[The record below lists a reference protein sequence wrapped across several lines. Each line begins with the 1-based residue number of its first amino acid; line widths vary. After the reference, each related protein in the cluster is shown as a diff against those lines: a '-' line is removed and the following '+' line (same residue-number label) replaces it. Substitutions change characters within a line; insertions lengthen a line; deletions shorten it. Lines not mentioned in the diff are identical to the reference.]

1 MYHVHFTDVKFVTIE
16 KILYYMGSFPF
27 LIFTLLTCSLCLFL
41 VMNSVYHYI
50 YIWFSCIIFFPIV
63 IISLIKWLINYLT
76 VNLIDDSYNAY
87 STRIAFFFKLCNSK
101 PSRTKLSRTNA
112 LFVPSSEQ
120 HYCKHDFK
128 LVVWHN
134 ILQILHCSIFIACKL
149 RIDRQTVFV
158 QRPNTV

>member
-1 MYHVHFTDVKFVTIE
+1 MKMYHVHFTDVKFVTIE

-87 STRIAFFFKLCNSK
+87 STRIAFFLNSVIANLQE
-101 PSRTKLSRTNA
+101 PNWVGQTLYLFLQVSNIIANMILSLSYDIISYKFCTVQY
-112 LFVPSSEQ
+112 LL
-120 HYCKHDFK
+120 
-128 LVVWHN
+128 LVN
-134 ILQILHCSIFIACKL
+134 
-149 RIDRQTVFV
+149 
-158 QRPNTV
+158 

>member
-1 MYHVHFTDVKFVTIE
+1 MKMYHVHFTDVKFVTIE

-87 STRIAFFFKLCNSK
+87 STRIAFFLNSVIENLQE
-101 PSRTKLSRTNA
+101 PNWVGQTLYLFLQVSNIIANMILSLSYDIISYKFCTVQY
-112 LFVPSSEQ
+112 LL
-120 HYCKHDFK
+120 
-128 LVVWHN
+128 LVN
-134 ILQILHCSIFIACKL
+134 
-149 RIDRQTVFV
+149 
-158 QRPNTV
+158 